1 MMPPPADNCL
11 VRAAAFLTGVD
22 AATLPEPI
30 GRPTGWLEGWRSA
43 LQARSGIYALRLDA
57 SDVPPHHDLEWLAI
71 VKAGD
76 DLHAVACRGG
86 SVLFDLAGGPSDLDL
101 SKVTHGLI
109 LVRTT

>member
-1 MMPPPADNCL
+1 MMPPPVENCL

-30 GRPTGWLEGWRSA
+30 GRPTGWLEGWRST
-43 LQARSGIYALRLDA
+43 LRARSGIYALRLDA

-71 VKAGD
+71 TEDGD
-76 DLHAVACRGG
+76 DLHALACRGG
-86 SVLFDLAGGPSDLDL
+86 SVLYGLAGGPDPLDL
-101 SKVTHGLI
+101 ATVTVGLI